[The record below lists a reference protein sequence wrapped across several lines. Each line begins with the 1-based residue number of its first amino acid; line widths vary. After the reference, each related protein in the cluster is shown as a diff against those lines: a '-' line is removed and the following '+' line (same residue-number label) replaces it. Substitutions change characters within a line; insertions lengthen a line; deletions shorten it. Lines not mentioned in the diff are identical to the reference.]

1 MPLRPIPRHKAQNAG
16 RSPGKFTQS
25 RRLDLLREKLET
37 HTGGFTLDDLA
48 MMLKVSTRSVRRYL
62 NELELVTELEGIEIA
77 PGAEKLWR
85 IKPSERGRA
94 VTLRRAQAYGLLA
107 ARRVFDVL
115 KGSALFDEIDLALRQ
130 VEQVAHRPATRPGVR
145 GDVTPDATRLEDRFA
160 YVPAVPRAY
169 ANRAE
174 DVDAAFQAVAD
185 MTVLRFRYREPAG
198 DGSNVSNVSHASH
211 ASHATSGRGARVTT
225 HPYALVLHEGAITC
239 IARDVEH
246 RTTRAFLFDRMSEL
260 LTHEQERF
268 ELPDDFALDEWLHG
282 DFGVAR
288 APKSLKV
295 MVEFDARVADAV
307 RARKVHPSQRLAS
320 APDGR
325 LRASLAVPA
334 SPDVVA
340 RVRAWVLGFGSA
352 AHVLEPKELADE
364 VALELRR
371 AASRYGA

>member
-1 MPLRPIPRHKAQNAG
+1 MPLRPIPRHKVLHAG

-25 RRLDLLREKLET
+25 RRLDLLRETLET
-37 HTGGFTLDDLA
+37 HAGGFTLDDLA
-48 MMLKVSTRSVRRYL
+48 ATLKVSTRSVRRYL
-62 NELELVTELEGIEIA
+62 KELGLVTELEGIEIA

-94 VTLRRAQAYGLLA
+94 VNLRRAQAYGLLA
-107 ARRVFDVL
+107 ARRVFEVL

-130 VEQVAHRPATRPGVR
+130 VEQVAHRPATRTGVR
-145 GDVTPDATRLEDRFA
+145 GDVASDTTRLEDRFA
-160 YVPAVPRAY
+160 YVPAVARAY

-185 MTVLRFRYREPAG
+185 MTVLRFRYREPGG
-198 DGSNVSNVSHASH
+198 DG
-211 ASHATSGRGARVTT
+211 TSARGARLTT

-268 ELPDDFALDEWLHG
+268 ALPEDFALDEWLHG

-288 APKSLKV
+288 ASKSLKV

-307 RARKVHPSQRLAS
+307 RVRKVHPSQRLAS

-352 AHVLEPKELADE
+352 AHVLEPKDLADE

>member
-1 MPLRPIPRHKAQNAG
+1 VPLRPIPRHKAPSAG

-25 RRLDLLREKLET
+25 RRLDLLREQLET
-37 HTGGFTLDDLA
+37 HAGGFTLEDLA
-48 MMLKVSTRSVRRYL
+48 AMLKVSTRSVRRYL
-62 NELELVTELEGIEIA
+62 SELELVTELEGIEIA

-107 ARRVFDVL
+107 ARRVFEVL

-130 VEQVAHRPATRPGVR
+130 VEQVAHRPATRPGAR
-145 GDVTPDATRLEDRFA
+145 GDVAPDATRLEDRFA

-185 MTVLRFRYREPAG
+185 MTVLRFRYREREREPG
-198 DGSNVSNVSHASH
+198 DSA
-211 ASHATSGRGARVTT
+211 RGARVTT
-225 HPYALVLHEGAITC
+225 HPYALVLHGGAITC
-239 IARDVEH
+239 IARDVE
-246 RTTRAFLFDRMSEL
+246 RAVTRAFLFDRMSEL
-260 LTHEQERF
+260 LTNEQQRF
-268 ELPDDFALDEWLHG
+268 ELPADFSLDEWLHG
-282 DFGVAR
+282 DFGVGR

-325 LRASLAVPA
+325 LRASLAIPA
-334 SPDVVA
+334 SDEVVA

-352 AHVLEPKELADE
+352 AHLLEPKELADE

-371 AASRYGA
+371 AASRYGP

>member
-1 MPLRPIPRHKAQNAG
+1 MPLRPIPRHKSLNAG

-37 HTGGFTLDDLA
+37 HAGGFTLDDLA
-48 MMLKVSTRSVRRYL
+48 AMLKVSTRSVRRYL
-62 NELELVTELEGIEIA
+62 GELELVTELEGIEIA

-107 ARRVFDVL
+107 ARRVFEVL

-145 GDVTPDATRLEDRFA
+145 GDVAPDATRLEDRFA

-185 MTVLRFRYREPAG
+185 MMVLRFRYREPGG
-198 DGSNVSNVSHASH
+198 DG
-211 ASHATSGRGARVTT
+211 TSARGARLTT

-239 IARDVEH
+239 IARDVE
-246 RTTRAFLFDRMSEL
+246 RAATRAFLFDRMSEL

-268 ELPDDFALDEWLHG
+268 ALPDDFALDEWLHG

-288 APKSLKV
+288 APKALKV

-352 AHVLEPKELADE
+352 AHVLEPKELADD

-371 AASRYGA
+371 AASRYGP

>member
-1 MPLRPIPRHKAQNAG
+1 MPLRPIPRHKAPHAG
-16 RSPGKFTQS
+16 RSTGKFTQS

-37 HTGGFTLDDLA
+37 HAGGFTLEDLA

-62 NELELVTELEGIEIA
+62 GELELVTELEGIEIA

-107 ARRVFDVL
+107 ARRVYEVL

-130 VEQVAHRPATRPGVR
+130 VEQVAHRPAARPGLR
-145 GDVTPDATRLEDRFA
+145 GDVASDATRLEDRFA

-169 ANRAE
+169 SNRAE

-185 MTVLRFRYREPAG
+185 MTVLRFRYREPGEGA
-198 DGSNVSNVSHASH
+198 
-211 ASHATSGRGARVTT
+211 RGARLTT
-225 HPYALVLHEGAITC
+225 HPYALVLNGGAITC
-239 IARDVEH
+239 IARDVE
-246 RTTRAFLFDRMSEL
+246 RAGTRAFLFDRMSEL

-268 ELPDDFALDEWLHG
+268 ELPAEFSLDEWLHG
-282 DFGVAR
+282 DFGVAH

-295 MVEFDARVADAV
+295 MVEFDARVAEAV

-334 SPDVVA
+334 SDEVVA
-340 RVRAWVLGFGSA
+340 RVRAWVLGFGA
-352 AHVLEPKELADE
+352 AARVLEPKELADE

>member
-1 MPLRPIPRHKAQNAG
+1 MPLRPIPRHKSSSAG

-37 HTGGFTLDDLA
+37 HTGGFTLEDLA
-48 MMLKVSTRSVRRYL
+48 IMLKVSTRSVRRYL
-62 NELELVTELEGIEIA
+62 NELGLVTELEGIELA

-130 VEQVAHRPATRPGVR
+130 VEQVAHRPAVRPGVR
-145 GDVTPDATRLEDRFA
+145 GDVASDATGLEDRFA

-169 ANRAE
+169 GNRAE

-185 MTVLRFRYREPAG
+185 MTVLRFRYREPGADGAG
-198 DGSNVSNVSHASH
+198 
-211 ASHATSGRGARVTT
+211 GRPARLTT

-268 ELPDDFALDEWLHG
+268 EVPDDFALDEWLHG

-288 APKSLKV
+288 AQKALKV

-340 RVRAWVLGFGSA
+340 RVRAWVLGFGA
-352 AHVLEPKELADE
+352 CARVLEPKELADE

>member
-1 MPLRPIPRHKAQNAG
+1 MPLRPIPRHKSLQAG

-37 HTGGFTLDDLA
+37 HAGGFTLDDLA
-48 MMLKVSTRSVRRYL
+48 GMLKVSTRSVRRYL
-62 NELELVTELEGIEIA
+62 SELELVTELEGIEIA

-85 IKPSERGRA
+85 IKPSERGRS
-94 VTLRRAQAYGLLA
+94 VSLRRAQAYGLLA

-145 GDVTPDATRLEDRFA
+145 GDVAHDATRLEDRFA

-185 MTVLRFRYREPAG
+185 MMVLRFRYREPGG
-198 DGSNVSNVSHASH
+198 DGSNG
-211 ASHATSGRGARVTT
+211 TSARGARVTT

-260 LTHEQERF
+260 LTLEQERF

-288 APKSLKV
+288 AQKALKV

-352 AHVLEPKELADE
+352 AHVLEPKDLADE

>member
-1 MPLRPIPRHKAQNAG
+1 MPLRPIPRHKSLNAG

-37 HTGGFTLDDLA
+37 HAGGFTLDDLA
-48 MMLKVSTRSVRRYL
+48 AMLKVSTRSVRRYL
-62 NELELVTELEGIEIA
+62 GELELVTELEGIEIA

-107 ARRVFDVL
+107 ARRVFEVL

-145 GDVTPDATRLEDRFA
+145 GDVATDTTRLEDRFA

-169 ANRAE
+169 AHRAE

-185 MTVLRFRYREPAG
+185 MLVLRFRYREQGA
-198 DGSNVSNVSHASH
+198 D
-211 ASHATSGRGARVTT
+211 GRGARLTT

-246 RTTRAFLFDRMSEL
+246 RTTRAFLFDRMSDL

-268 ELPDDFALDEWLHG
+268 ELPEDFTLDEWLHG

-288 APKSLKV
+288 AQKSLKV

-334 SPDVVA
+334 SPDVAA

-352 AHVLEPKELADE
+352 AHVLEPRELADE